1 MRSAPTIRPAPAA
14 SPRPASG
21 PAVLPASPLPRSRS
35 PRRRAGTPRAL
46 LGLMAVLL
54 LAGCASGTAEEAR
67 RGQERDAEASAA
79 LPRAQATHV
88 VGRFFK
94 PTPTP
99 TKAPPAPPTLERLEV
114 TTGLFS
120 DNAPQGNYASVPADA
135 GTVYVDALL
144 HGLRAGHVLTATLTD
159 AAFRPVATAQV
170 EIDADAEQRWV
181 ALPFTLDGSLP
192 PGEYAV
198 FLFAGERRL
207 NELAFTVSSPGSG
220 SQMLP
225 DPPANPRV
233 DQPASGDDGNPRRRR
248 EDPGGQGEGD
258 PVSQDPNIAPTD
270 PNAPAEPNVVYIDP
284 NAPQDPNA
292 SYEEPVS
299 DPGTEGG
306 EIVPVTFTP

>member
-1 MRSAPTIRPAPAA
+1 MRSALIARPAPAA
-14 SPRPASG
+14 SLRRPAG
-21 PAVLPASPLPRSRS
+21 A
-35 PRRRAGTPRAL
+35 PRAL
-46 LGLMAVLL
+46 LGLALVLL

-67 RGQERDAEASAA
+67 RRQERDAETSPA
-79 LPRAQATHV
+79 LPQAPATHV

-159 AAFRPVATAQV
+159 AAFHPVATSEV

-181 ALPFTLDGSLP
+181 ALPFTLNGSLP

-207 NELAFTVSSPGSG
+207 NELAFTVTPPGSG
-220 SQMLP
+220 SQLLP
-225 DPPANPRV
+225 DPPANPSV
-233 DQPASGDDGNPRRRR
+233 DQPAPGGAPNAEDGNPRRRR
-248 EDPGGQGEGD
+248 DDASGQGQGE
-258 PVSQDPNIAPTD
+258 PVYPDPNIAPTD
-270 PNAPAEPNVVYIDP
+270 PNAVYQDPNVVYIDP
-284 NAPQDPNA
+284 NAPQDPNTV
-292 SYEEPVS
+292 YEEPVY
-299 DPGTEGG
+299 DPGAEGG
-306 EIVPVTFTP
+306 GIVPVTVTP